1 MSTNS
6 THGQPP
12 TGHEGLSRRAVL
24 AIGLIVAVFA
34 AITIPVLQFVVFPKA
49 GGVAEAEELLK
60 KREYGEAYHMVENA
74 IEEDG
79 PRHDLLVQKA
89 KILIALAWERQ
100 NREGWRNYG
109 TNLDD
114 WLDTEE
120 ADKAEDVLRSVI
132 ADDPDNLDAHYFLGM
147 LYMEKGWSAK
157 AESEFLDVLRR
168 DREHISARVNL
179 AAVYTMMD
187 RPTFAEDEL
196 RRAYRLAPDTVRVA
210 KNLAFLYRFYLD
222 QPESAMVWSNRYLNM
237 APKGDRD
244 VNIVRA
250 ELKEMLQRYPDFTL
264 GEPQTWRKKRRFAG
278 SEKGRPESAPDR

>member
-1 MSTNS
+1 
-6 THGQPP
+6 
-12 TGHEGLSRRAVL
+12 
-24 AIGLIVAVFA
+24 VAVFA
-34 AITIPVLQFVVFPKA
+34 AVTIPILQFVVFPRP
-49 GGVAEAEELLK
+49 GGVADAEELLK
-60 KREYGEAYHMVENA
+60 KREYREAYHLVENA

-79 PRHDLLVQKA
+79 PRHGLLVQKA

-114 WLDTEE
+114 WLDTDE
-120 ADKAEDVLRSVI
+120 ADKAEDVLRSVL
-132 ADDPDNLDAHYFLGM
+132 ADDPDNIDAHYFLGM
-147 LYMEKGWSAK
+147 LYMEKGWAAK
-157 AESEFLDVLRR
+157 AESEFLDVLRH

-196 RRAYRLAPDTVRVA
+196 RRAYRLAPDTVRVV

-222 QPESAMVWSNRYLNM
+222 KPESAMVWSNRYLNM

-250 ELKEMLQRYPDFTL
+250 ELKEMLQRYPDFAL
-264 GEPQTWRKKRRFAG
+264 REPQTWRKQRRFAG
-278 SEKGRPESAPDR
+278 SGRERSEPVPDR